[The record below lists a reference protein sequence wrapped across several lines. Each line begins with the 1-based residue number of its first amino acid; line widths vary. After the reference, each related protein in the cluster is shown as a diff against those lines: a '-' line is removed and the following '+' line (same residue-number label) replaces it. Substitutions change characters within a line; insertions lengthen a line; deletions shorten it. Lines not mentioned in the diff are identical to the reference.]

1 MTYFTIQP
9 LETSLFLF
17 SVLFLPCECKHEASE
32 EREPATTGAYQ
43 EPAEG
48 RYFSCAFSVRRFSR
62 SLLVGGGGGGGGGPP
77 PPPQKKKKK
86 KNQPYSAGN
95 CKCLSSVTGAF

>member
-43 EPAEG
+43 EPAEQALFFV
-48 RYFSCAFSVRRFSR
+48 RLFRQAFLA
-62 SLLVGGGGGGGGGPP
+62 LLARAPP
-77 PPPQKKKKK
+77 PK

>member
-1 MTYFTIQP
+1 MTYLTIQP

-43 EPAEG
+43 EPAEQAL
-48 RYFSCAFSVRRFSR
+48 FLVRLFRLGFLA
-62 SLLVGGGGGGGGGPP
+62 LLARAPP
-77 PPPQKKKKK
+77 PPPK

>member
-43 EPAEG
+43 EPAEQALFLV
-48 RYFSCAFSVRRFSR
+48 RLFRQAFLA
-62 SLLVGGGGGGGGGPP
+62 LLARAPP
-77 PPPQKKKKK
+77 PPKKTKNKKTTLFCR
-86 KNQPYSAGN
+86 QLQVPLVGN
-95 CKCLSSVTGAF
+95 RSILM

>member
-43 EPAEG
+43 EPAEQALFFV
-48 RYFSCAFSVRRFSR
+48 RLFRQAFLALLARAPPPKKKPTLFCRQLQVP
-62 SLLVGGGGGGGGGPP
+62 LVG
-77 PPPQKKKKK
+77 
-86 KNQPYSAGN
+86 NRSI
-95 CKCLSSVTGAF
+95 LM

>member
-43 EPAEG
+43 EPAEQALFLV
-48 RYFSCAFSVRRFSR
+48 RLFRQAFLA
-62 SLLVGGGGGGGGGPP
+62 LLARAPP
-77 PPPQKKKKK
+77 PPPKKK

>member
-43 EPAEG
+43 EPAEQALFLV
-48 RYFSCAFSVRRFSR
+48 RLFRQAFLA
-62 SLLVGGGGGGGGGPP
+62 LLARAPP
-77 PPPQKKKKK
+77 PPPKKKK